1 MSFLM
6 SFQKRLMEDDFL
18 DDGIDNIHR
27 QFMPVLL
34 LIIDVFLGIKQF
46 VGDPIECYVP
56 NGLSGN
62 GTASV
67 AGRGCW
73 RCRTWSLA
81 LPDAF
86 VGAAGYVCRLRRMR
100 PLALPDTFVGAYG

>member
-62 GTASV
+62 GTAT
-67 AGRGCW
+67 GR
-73 RCRTWSLA
+73 RRRTWLLA
-81 LPDAF
+81 PREAA
-86 VGAAGYVCRLRRMR
+86 VGAAGRVRMR
-100 PLALPDTFVGAYG
+100 RRIRS

>member
-73 RCRTWSLA
+73 RRVT
-81 LPDAF
+81 
-86 VGAAGYVCRLRRMR
+86 R
-100 PLALPDTFVGAYG
+100 PLALPDVVVGAAGRVLMRCRIRS